1 MKFFSGQNL
10 ECYQI
15 FSPRTLATSNSVY
28 QLDLRNRAARPIF
41 TRSADDRIVGTR
53 DVSDSATIIVTKQFI
68 QMVDTEGKILCQ
80 VPHDPQYREPSSIKV
95 FPLEGRD
102 QFVLWIYPSR
112 LQSQSLETRI
122 RRQMVRI
129 SGSEVGPK

>member
-41 TRSADDRIVGTR
+41 TTSADDRIVGSR
-53 DVSDSATIIVTKQFI
+53 DVSDSVTIIVTKQFI

-80 VPHDPQYREPSSIKV
+80 FPHDPQYREPNDITV

-102 QFVLWIYPSR
+102 QFVLWIFPSR
-112 LQSQSLETRI
+112 LESENMA
-122 RRQMVRI
+122 RRF
-129 SGSEVGPK
+129 